1 MKIMKTDGAEKV
13 IARIDTP
20 EFKKHPLISIS
31 VGGDGK
37 WFGYTRGENYGI
49 LGMLGIYISFRLPY
63 QLNKVY
69 GDGVQAGFD
78 AATKTV
84 AYLITK
90 INHQAATI
98 DQLRAMIEEIEKELE
113 EMDDEDDDDNNGFKP
128 NWN

>member
-1 MKIMKTDGAEKV
+1 MKTDGTEKV

-49 LGMLGIYISFRLPY
+49 LGMLGIYLSFRLPY

-84 AYLITK
+84 AYLINK
-90 INHQAATI
+90 INTQSV
-98 DQLRAMIEEIEKELE
+98 MIEQLKIMVEEFQKELE
-113 EMDDEDDDDNNGFKP
+113 EIDDEDDDDNEGYKP

>member
-1 MKIMKTDGAEKV
+1 MKLDGTEKV

-20 EFKKHPLISIS
+20 EFKNHPLISIS

-49 LGMLGIYISFRLPY
+49 LGVFGIYISFRLPY

-90 INHQAATI
+90 INTQAVMI
-98 DQLRAMIEEIEKELE
+98 EQLKIMIEEFQKELE
-113 EMDDEDDDDNNGFKP
+113 EINEEDDDDDNEGFKP